1 MFQNLHCRLA
11 HAAWRSG
18 QGRWSAADALV
29 GRDRRSPYETA
40 GLECRTV
47 RGTPESPTS
56 DSEAWPPVQ
65 SKQLP
70 DLTAQLDG
78 VWVPSAGHSP
88 SLDNMSP
95 ASFRESDPTSPSG
108 SETRHHVEDPQTRS
122 ESREEAGRRTPE
134 EPIDSS

>member
-1 MFQNLHCRLA
+1 MRLGGLGRGRGLLGML
-11 HAAWRSG
+11 WRSTH
-18 QGRWSAADALV
+18 
-29 GRDRRSPYETA
+29 ETA
-40 GLECRTV
+40 GLECWTM

-70 DLTAQLDG
+70 DLAALLDE

-88 SLDNMSP
+88 SLANMSP
-95 ASFRESDPTSPSG
+95 ASSQESDPTSPSG
-108 SETRHHVEDPQTRS
+108 SETQHPVEDPQTRS

-134 EPIDSS
+134 EPIGSSPPSSSI